1 MQVRVES
8 VAVTDI
14 ATPLLIVNLFEGVE
28 TPGGATGAV
37 DNALGG
43 LVSQLAARR
52 EINTDLGQ
60 VTIIYNMGQYPALK
74 AERVGVVGLGKSA
87 DFDLEAARVAGASA
101 ARKARDL
108 KLECYA
114 TIVHGAGVGGLD
126 PADATQAVVEASHLA
141 LFTLTDFKSPP
152 DTPPTE
158 VVEMTVVE
166 RDPDRAERMR
176 GPAEVG
182 TSLAEATMVTRRLSS
197 SPSNVCT
204 PEYLANR
211 AREVCDQHG
220 HEITIYG
227 KEELERMGFGGV
239 LAVNQGSALPPRF
252 VVMHYTS
259 PRSTRTLAVV
269 GKGITFDTG
278 GISIKPADGM
288 EWMRHDMSGA
298 AATIGFMDLLGRL
311 KPDVN
316 VIGLF
321 AATDNMPSGTAYK
334 PGDVIRAYSGKM
346 MDILNTDAE
355 GRVTLADVLAYAV
368 EQKPD
373 AIVDMA
379 TLTGACVVALGYFAS
394 GLFGNDDSLID
405 QMRRAGERSG
415 ERVWPLPLWPVYHKQ
430 IESPLGD
437 IKNTG
442 GRPAGSI
449 TAAAFLQNFVGE
461 VPWLHLDIAGTAYST
476 GDKAWIP
483 PYQNKNESTG
493 VGVRL
498 LYHFLQVWNS

>member
-1 MQVRVES
+1 MQVRVEPIT
-8 VAVTDI
+8 VTEI
-14 ATPLLIVNLFEGVE
+14 ATPLLVVNLFDGVE
-28 TPGGATGAV
+28 LPGGATGAV
-37 DNALGG
+37 DRAMGG
-43 LVSQLAARR
+43 LIGRLAARR

-60 VTIIYNMGQYPALK
+60 VTIIYNMGQFSGLA
-74 AERVGVVGLGKSA
+74 AERVAVVGLGKQA
-87 DFDLEAARVAGASA
+87 DFDLEAARVASAAA

-108 KLECYA
+108 KIERYA
-114 TIVHGAGVGGLD
+114 TIIHGAGIGGLD

-152 DTPPTE
+152 EKPVTE
-158 VVEMTVVE
+158 VLELTIVE
-166 RDPDRAERMR
+166 RDPERVECMR

-182 TSLAEATMVTRRLSS
+182 TACAEATMITRRLSS

-220 HEITIYG
+220 HEISIYG

-239 LAVNQGSALPPRF
+239 LAVNQGSVLPPRF
-252 VVMHYTS
+252 VVMHYSS
-259 PRSTRTLAVV
+259 PRATKTLAVV

-278 GISIKPADGM
+278 GISIKPAEGM

-298 AATIGFMDLLGRL
+298 AATIGFMDLMGRL

-321 AATDNMPSGTAYK
+321 AATDNMPSGAAYK
-334 PGDVIRAYSGKM
+334 PGDVIKAYNGKM

-394 GLFGNDDSLID
+394 GVFGNDDALIE
-405 QMRRAGERSG
+405 QMRRAGDKSG

-449 TAAAFLQNFVGE
+449 TAAAFLQNFVGD

-476 GDKAWIP
+476 GDKSWIP
-483 PYQNKNESTG
+483 PYQNKSESTG

-498 LYHFLQVWNS
+498 LYHFLQIWNN

>member
-1 MQVRVES
+1 M
-8 VAVTDI
+8 
-14 ATPLLIVNLFEGVE
+14 
-28 TPGGATGAV
+28 
-37 DNALGG
+37 
-43 LVSQLAARR
+43 RR
-52 EINTDLGQ
+52 
-60 VTIIYNMGQYPALK
+60 
-74 AERVGVVGLGKSA
+74 
-87 DFDLEAARVAGASA
+87 
-101 ARKARDL
+101 
-108 KLECYA
+108 
-114 TIVHGAGVGGLD
+114 
-126 PADATQAVVEASHLA
+126 
-141 LFTLTDFKSPP
+141 
-152 DTPPTE
+152 
-158 VVEMTVVE
+158 
-166 RDPDRAERMR
+166 
-176 GPAEVG
+176 PAEVG
-182 TSLAEATMVTRRLSS
+182 IACAEATMITRRLSS

-204 PEYLANR
+204 PEFLAER
-211 AREVCDQHG
+211 AREVCDRHG
-220 HEITIYG
+220 HEISVYG
-227 KEELERMGFGGV
+227 KEELQRMGFGGV

-252 VVMHYTS
+252 VVMHYSS
-259 PRSTRTLAVV
+259 PRATRTLAVV

-278 GISIKPADGM
+278 GISLKPAEGM

-298 AATIGFMDLLGRL
+298 AATIGFMDLMGRL
-311 KPDVN
+311 KPDIN
-316 VIGLF
+316 VVGLF

-334 PGDVIRAYSGKM
+334 PGDVIRAYSGRM

-394 GLFGNDDSLID
+394 GVLGNDDALIE
-405 QMRRAGERSG
+405 QMRRAGDKAG

-442 GRPAGSI
+442 GRPAGTI
-449 TAAAFLQNFVGE
+449 TAAAFLQNFVGA
-461 VPWLHLDIAGTAYST
+461 VPWVHLDIAGTAYST

-498 LYHFLQVWNS
+498 LYHFLEIWNS

>member
-28 TPGGATGAV
+28 VPGGATGAV

-43 LVSQLAARR
+43 LIARLASRR
-52 EINTDLGQ
+52 ELNADLGQ
-60 VTIIYNMGQYPALK
+60 VTVVYNMGQYPALR
-74 AERVGVVGLGKSA
+74 AERVGIVGLGKSA
-87 DFDLEAARVAGASA
+87 EFDLEAARVAGGAA
-101 ARKARDL
+101 ARKAREL
-108 KLECYA
+108 KLDRFA
-114 TIVHGAGVGGLD
+114 TIVHGAGIGGLD
-126 PADATQAVVEASHLA
+126 LADTTQAVVEASHLA
-141 LFTLTDFKSPP
+141 LFTLNDFKSPADKP
-152 DTPPTE
+152 LPE
-158 VVEMTVVE
+158 VLEMIVVE
-166 RDPDRAERMR
+166 RDPERADLIRR
-176 GPAEVG
+176 PAQLG
-182 TSLAEATMVTRRLSS
+182 TALAEATMVTRRLSS
-197 SPSNVCT
+197 SPSNICT

-220 HEITIYG
+220 HEISVYG

-252 VVMHYTS
+252 VVMNYTS
-259 PRSTRTLAVV
+259 PRATRTLAVV

-298 AATIGFMDLLGRL
+298 AATIGFMDLMGRI

-346 MDILNTDAE
+346 MDIINTDAE

-394 GLFGNDDSLID
+394 GLFGNDEALID
-405 QMRRAGERSG
+405 QMRRAGEKSG

-430 IESPLGD
+430 IESSLGD

-449 TAAAFLQNFVGE
+449 TAAAFLQNFVGD

-498 LYHFLQVWNS
+498 LYHFLQVWNN

>member
-1 MQVRVES
+1 MQVRVEPI
-8 VAVTDI
+8 AVTDVD
-14 ATPLLIVNLFEGVE
+14 TPLLVVNLFEGVE
-28 TPGGATGAV
+28 IPGGATGAV
-37 DNALGG
+37 DQALEGAI
-43 LVSQLAARR
+43 SRLAARR
-52 EINTDLGQ
+52 EINTDPGQITVIYNLGQ
-60 VTIIYNMGQYPALK
+60 FPALK
-74 AERVGVVGLGKSA
+74 AHRVAVVGLGKSA
-87 DFDLEAARVAGASA
+87 DFDLEAARVAGAAA
-101 ARKARDL
+101 ARKAREL
-108 KLECYA
+108 KLDRFA
-114 TIVHGAGVGGLD
+114 TIVHGAGIGGLD
-126 PADATQAVVEASHLA
+126 LADATQAVVEASHLA

-152 DTPPTE
+152 EKPPTE
-158 VVEMTVVE
+158 VVEMTIVE
-166 RDPDRAERMR
+166 RDPERADQMR
-176 GPAEVG
+176 RPAEVG
-182 TSLAEATMVTRRLSS
+182 TACAEATMVTRRLSS

-204 PEYLANR
+204 PEYLADR

-220 HEITIYG
+220 HEISIYG

-259 PRSTRTLAVV
+259 PRATRTLAVV

-298 AATIGFMDLLGRL
+298 AATIGFMDLLGRV

-334 PGDVIRAYSGKM
+334 PGDVIRSYSGKM
-346 MDILNTDAE
+346 MDIINTDAE

-394 GLFGNDDSLID
+394 GLFGNDDGLID
-405 QMRRAGERSG
+405 QMRRAGEKSG

-449 TAAAFLQNFVGE
+449 TAAAFLQNFVGD

-498 LYHFLQVWNS
+498 LYHFLQVWNR